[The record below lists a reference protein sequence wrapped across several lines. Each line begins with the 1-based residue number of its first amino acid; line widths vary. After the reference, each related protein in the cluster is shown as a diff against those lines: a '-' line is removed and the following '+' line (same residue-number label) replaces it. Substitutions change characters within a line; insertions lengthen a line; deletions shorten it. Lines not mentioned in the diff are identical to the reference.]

1 MAGTPTR
8 CGYCAR
14 QTVTRA
20 GRCPDCGHA
29 KSPPAVMVPP
39 PPPSIWRE
47 FGAQIGALVVTVLLV
62 VTAIAIGAQVLLFV
76 AVLALCALVVL
87 LVVGNGIL

>member
-8 CGYCAR
+8 CGYCGR
-14 QTVTRA
+14 RTVTRA

-29 KSPPAVMVPP
+29 KSPPAVMAPP
-39 PPPSIWRE
+39 PPPGIWRE
-47 FGAQIGALVVTVLLV
+47 FGGQIAALVVTVLLV
-62 VTAIAIGAQVLLFV
+62 VTAIAIGVQVLLF
-76 AVLALCALVVL
+76 LAILVLCALVVL